1 MGILHQ
7 KGMVK
12 NASSKTAQTFE
23 RLFGNID
30 FEHVEYTTPQ
40 NYIKQYW
47 DKYKKGGLSNNTL
60 NGNIFEMI
68 IYTLLYREGLIP
80 FYTQAKVA
88 FVPNVEFDTILYTP
102 SRPISLSLKTSLR
115 ERYKQADLEAIALVH
130 VHRKAKSYLLTL
142 DPNEA
147 ALCKSKIK
155 SGEIIG
161 LDGIVDCNT
170 TDIDNL
176 IIELKKIQEEL
187 QVSPKVEVVKGNLIQ

>member
-23 RLFGNID
+23 RLFGDID

>member
-12 NASSKTAQTFE
+12 SKSSKTAKMFE
-23 RLFGNID
+23 SLFGETD
-30 FEHVEYTTPQ
+30 FEHLHYTSPKD
-40 NYIKQYW
+40 YIKQYW
-47 DKYKKGGLSNNTL
+47 DKYKEGGLSNNTM
-60 NGNIFEMI
+60 NGNIFEII
-68 IYTLLYREGLIP
+68 IYTLLYREGLTP

-88 FVPNVEFDTILYTP
+88 FVPNVEFDTI
-102 SRPISLSLKTSLR
+102 LSLKTSLR

-130 VHRKAKSYLLTL
+130 VHRRAKSYLLTL

-147 ALCKSKIK
+147 AICKSKVK

-170 TDIDNL
+170 SDIDDL
-176 IIELKKIQEEL
+176 ISELKNIQEEL
-187 QVSPKVEVVKGNLIQ
+187 QVSPKVEVIRGNLIE